1 MSRWLYALSECLPAV
16 ALPVALIAVGAV
28 YLFGTRAFFIFHPLR
43 ALRVMLGKEKKEA
56 LSALSLALAGTL
68 GVGNI
73 AGVALAVAI
82 GGAGSVFWMWV
93 SALFAMFLKYG
104 EVVLAL
110 LYKEKKS
117 GAGGAMYYM
126 RDAVGGRLGTLLSH
140 AFCVLCLLCA
150 LTLGSSVQANA
161 AAESLAALSVP
172 PLFSGVMLALFAAL
186 AVFGGAKRI
195 ERVTSRLIPLLTL
208 FYTLLSLYACLLHAS
223 LLPTILLRIFKE
235 AFSPLAAASGGGVF
249 LSLRAVRYGV
259 CRGLLSNEAGAGT
272 APLAH
277 ATAKNTPTS
286 QGLLGAFEVFIDTFV
301 LCSATAFVVL
311 LAFPTPSAAEGGV
324 ALVLSAFSL
333 LVGEWTR
340 VPLIFSVVL
349 FVYAT
354 VICWCF
360 YGERALSYFSESVR
374 LRRAYLCV
382 FLLLLAVGSVFS
394 GDLIWS
400 ATDLSLCALTLINL
414 LALLI
419 LFPAVKKET
428 SKAFFTNH
436 RFLKPFS
443 PRKEKNP
450 REAAPKSSG
459 ARALRGGERK
469 GCKREVR
476 CDKAPRRF
484 RKDRHQEEGDRSTP
498 YARGSGGCAPS
509 AWKGR

>member
-1 MSRWLYALSECLPAV
+1 MARWLYLLSESLPAV

-28 YLFGTRAFFIFHPLR
+28 YLFGTRGFFIFHPVR

-93 SALFAMFLKYG
+93 SALFSMFLKYG

-110 LYKEKKS
+110 LYREKRSDGK

-126 RDAVGGRLGTLLSH
+126 RDALGGRLGKFLSY
-140 AFCVLCLLCA
+140 AFSVLCLLCA

-195 ERVTSRLIPLLTL
+195 EKVTSRLIPVLTL
-208 FYTLLSLYACLLHAS
+208 FYTLLSLYACLSHAS
-223 LLPTILLRIFKE
+223 LLPSVITRIFKE
-235 AFSPLAAASGGGVF
+235 AFSPLATMAGGGTI
-249 LSLRAVRYGV
+249 LALRAVRYGV

-311 LAFPTPSAAEGGV
+311 LAFPTPSVTLGGV
-324 ALVLSAFSL
+324 ELVLSAFSV
-333 LVGEWTR
+333 LVGGWTR
-340 VPLIFSVVL
+340 IPLILSVVL

-360 YGERALSYFSESVR
+360 YGERALSYMSQSVR
-374 LRRAYLCV
+374 LRRVYLCV
-382 FLLLLAVGSVFS
+382 FLLLLALGSIFS
-394 GDLIWS
+394 GDFIWS
-400 ATDLSLCALTLINL
+400 ATDLSLSALTLLNL

-419 LFPAVKKET
+419 LFPVVKRET
-428 SKAFFTNH
+428 SKDFFTNSRNPKPFALRKKQNPEEHLPLPSKALGSRDEERSARMREGRCEDVPH
-436 RFLKPFS
+436 RF
-443 PRKEKNP
+443 RT
-450 REAAPKSSG
+450 
-459 ARALRGGERK
+459 ARR
-469 GCKREVR
+469 
-476 CDKAPRRF
+476 
-484 RKDRHQEEGDRSTP
+484 QEEDDRSKP
-498 YARGSGGCAPS
+498 YARGSGGCGPLR
-509 AWKGR
+509 W

>member
-1 MSRWLYALSECLPAV
+1 MARWLYLLSESLPSV
-16 ALPVALIAVGAV
+16 ALPVALMAVGAV
-28 YLFGTRAFFIFHPLR
+28 YLIGTRGFFIFHPLR

-73 AGVALAVAI
+73 AGVALAVAV

-110 LYKEKKS
+110 LYREKKS
-117 GAGGAMYYM
+117 DGTGAGGAMYYM
-126 RDAVGGRLGTLLSH
+126 RDALGGRLGKFLSY

-161 AAESLAALSVP
+161 AAESLASLSVP

-186 AVFGGAKRI
+186 AVFGGTKRI
-195 ERVTSRLIPLLTL
+195 EKVTSRLIPLLTL
-208 FYTLLSLYACLLHAS
+208 FYTLLSLYACLSHAA
-223 LLPTILLRIFKE
+223 LLPGVIARIFKE
-235 AFSPLAAASGGGVF
+235 AFSPLAAMAGGGAF

-311 LAFPTPSAAEGGV
+311 LAFPTPSAAFGGIE
-324 ALVLSAFSL
+324 LVLSAFSL
-333 LVGEWTR
+333 LVGGWTR
-340 VPLIFSVVL
+340 VPLILSVVL

-360 YGERALSYFSESVR
+360 YGERALSYLSESVR
-374 LRRAYLCV
+374 LRRVYLCV
-382 FLLLLAVGSVFS
+382 FLVLLALGSVFS
-394 GDLIWS
+394 GDFIWS
-400 ATDLSLCALTLINL
+400 ATDLSLSALTLLNL

-419 LFPAVKKET
+419 LFPTVKRET
-428 SKAFFTNH
+428 SKDFFTNC
-436 RFLKPFS
+436 RGLKPFS
-443 PRKEKNP
+443 QQRGRSP
-450 REAAPKSSG
+450 REHPSQSSK
-459 ARALRGGERK
+459 ALELQDGERSA
-469 GCKREVR
+469 CKRAGR
-476 CDKAPRRF
+476 CVGAPHRCRKAHHQAER
-484 RKDRHQEEGDRSTP
+484 DR
-498 YARGSGGCAPS
+498 
-509 AWKGR
+509 